1 MNDIAPAAPHVSTP
15 FKRGEFALGWKVLV
29 AGFLGTMCGASPV
42 PFNIIGALFGPL
54 NAEFGW
60 SRTEVSAGITVFGI
74 VASLMAPV
82 IGSLADKYGVRKVAL
97 CSLAAFAVTL
107 SSLYFT
113 PASIFGYYL
122 LWFFVGLVGIG
133 STPVTWNR
141 ATSMWFI
148 KNRGLALGMMLIGT
162 SVAAFIVPSLAVWAI
177 QNYGWR
183 EMFPIVAMLPLLI
196 ALPYCFIFFREP
208 RADERP
214 AAIITSDGQV
224 AGMTFS
230 EVVKTRHFWILWTSI
245 LIIALAYGGAH
256 IHMIP
261 IVMDHGLDPPTAA
274 KMMGV
279 VGLGLMV
286 GRIGVGFLLDRV
298 WGPAIAFPVLCLP
311 AIACFLLMGT
321 SSDMTMITTAAFL
334 LGFAAGAESDLIA
347 FLAARYFGIAHFGR
361 IYGMLYMP
369 FGLFSAVSPLIYG
382 LVRDRTGSYDMML
395 MAASVMFVVG
405 GVLLLLLGRYPD
417 QQKAH

>member
-54 NAEFGW
+54 NAEVGW

-361 IYGMLYMP
+361 IYGMLYLP
-369 FGLFSAVSPLIYG
+369 FGLFSAVSPLVYG

-395 MAASVMFVVG
+395 MAASAMFVVG
-405 GVLLLLLGRYPD
+405 GALLLLLGRYPD